1 MVGTRQIGT
10 TGESP
15 LDWRVDSHDLNNDGT
30 PDNYPQLRSAIDNSV
45 MTLDGSI
52 TEHSEFMG
60 SAWHKMEFYVEMN
73 SAAGEQDG
81 KLVQWVDD
89 QLVHRNLKMPWRQ
102 NDAVGYED
110 FRLVKLGGNDSWSS
124 GQDGA
129 DITDA
134 MKLQEWYA
142 IDEVQIYLSLPEEMS
157 WVSMPQV

>member
-1 MVGTRQIGT
+1 
-10 TGESP
+10 
-15 LDWRVDSHDLNNDGT
+15 
-30 PDNYPQLRSAIDNSV
+30 
-45 MTLDGSI
+45 
-52 TEHSEFMG
+52 
-60 SAWHKMEFYVEMN
+60 
-73 SAAGEQDG
+73 
-81 KLVQWVDD
+81 
-89 QLVHRNLKMPWRQ
+89 MPWRQ

-110 FRLVKLGGNDSWSS
+110 FRLVKFGGNDSWNS